1 MVGEDIIDADSSSI
15 AMSTRST
22 RSGNNNATNNNV
34 SGGGGMKMCRQ
45 TTLPRS
51 NTRRGQRNRRAG
63 ASQSYDDDEQQP
75 HEESRNP
82 RHCIR
87 NKMEDDEER
96 EEGSGR
102 RSAPPSDC
110 SLDGLSALVLG
121 DGGTKLNRTAPLD
134 RTNSLDHTE
143 GGDHDA
149 DSFPEDVVAEI
160 GVDHPSWDL
169 LNQDSF
175 GFNLHGTLGSLSF
188 DTDGEILNDYHNNKK
203 SSSGTTTALLEGSR
217 VNIGEDVADRSGKSL
232 SSTVTAS
239 LDDTNVDWLT
249 SNHYGGSNISSN
261 HRNNHHQQQQQQ
273 IHYPNHHH
281 HHGQMMMG
289 GNNEATMI
297 VNSRNHNWI
306 PPLSTHQAHHAAA
319 TQVHQ
324 HHHHQRQ
331 QQYHQ
336 HQQYHHG
343 TNVIHRYV
351 HPSSGGPPPPSPSA
365 YFHHYHNTAPPPHHS
380 YKSDPNQSLRSEVND
395 KTTTMR
401 IDHVDVNDD
410 DLFKFAFGEPNLSL
424 PSPRV
429 TTMTDGKKEQCVGGS
444 GGDGDHSQSK
454 KRKKRERSSSTP
466 AKLLNNAIPSLQQPI
481 NERRN
486 PSSKTTRRRNDRSSS
501 RDASSS
507 AAAVGSDSLR
517 SRSHRDDTNIHRRTS
532 RQPPPH
538 PSTWHPHG
546 SSIPPAPYPEFA
558 SLLSGAKGSG
568 AVGSQQHKADSTFHS
583 AFLPPEPSIGSSP
596 HPASGALPPREVYI
610 PFKAHSSAASPAS
623 KTQKG
628 NSMMNDKSKQHLP
641 PPHVQSMMGGYP
653 QYAHHLPPPQPTYNY
668 PLASDVSS
676 QQQQRSR
683 GNKASALA
691 PTMSPVHPKGGW
703 TTTPHATHHHQH
715 HPPHQRLP
723 GVSGTALLVLPDGKS
738 LTRSQA
744 PGIGWPSEEDARLT
758 EIMANHKSS
767 NVDWDALSLEHG
779 MSGRTARECHD
790 RWTRY
795 LRPGSRK
802 GQWKEEEDAIVLR
815 VIFANGGVGNSL
827 TTAASEEEGP
837 PEISASSS
845 NGNASVSTFTQW
857 ADLAPQL
864 PGRTGKQ
871 IRDRWVNYLNPAINH
886 LPFSRDD
893 DLRLWRG
900 HSELGKRWVE
910 ISVKVFHS
918 TRSENHIKNR
928 WYSAAFKKFITKEF
942 GLDAYVDAKQAQGG
956 NGGGG
961 DNRVHE

>member
-1 MVGEDIIDADSSSI
+1 MVLSD
-15 AMSTRST
+15 
-22 RSGNNNATNNNV
+22 
-34 SGGGGMKMCRQ
+34 GGG
-45 TTLPRS
+45 
-51 NTRRGQRNRRAG
+51 A
-63 ASQSYDDDEQQP
+63 
-75 HEESRNP
+75 
-82 RHCIR
+82 
-87 NKMEDDEER
+87 
-96 EEGSGR
+96 
-102 RSAPPSDC
+102 
-110 SLDGLSALVLG
+110 
-121 DGGTKLNRTAPLD
+121 KLNRTASLD
-134 RTNSLDHTE
+134 RTNSLDRTE
-143 GGDHDA
+143 GGDDDDDENINA
-149 DSFPEDVVAEI
+149 DSFPEDVVAEM
-160 GVDHPSWDL
+160 GVDHPSWDI

-188 DTDGEILNDYHNNKK
+188 DTDGEILT
-203 SSSGTTTALLEGSR
+203 SGGTTTALLEGSR
-217 VNIGEDVADRSGKSL
+217 VNMGEDVADRSGKSL

-239 LDDTNVDWLT
+239 LDDTNAPAVDWLT
-249 SNHYGGSNISSN
+249 SNHYGGNTGSN
-261 HRNNHHQQQQQQ
+261 HRHNHQQQQQQ
-273 IHYPNHHH
+273 VHYPNHHHH

-306 PPLSTHQAHHAAA
+306 PPLSSHQTHHAAA

-331 QQYHQ
+331 QQHHHQ
-336 HQQYHHG
+336 QQYHHG

-351 HPSSGGPPPPSPSA
+351 HPSAGGPPPPSPSA
-365 YFHHYHNTAPPPHHS
+365 YFHHYHTTGPPPPHYS
-380 YKSDPNQSLRSEVND
+380 KSDPNLLLRREVDN
-395 KTTTMR
+395 KTSTMR
-401 IDHVDVNDD
+401 IGDVDVNDD

-429 TTMTDGKKEQCVGGS
+429 TTMTDGMKEQCVGGS
-444 GGDGDHSQSK
+444 GEDGNNRQSK

-466 AKLLNNAIPSLQQPI
+466 AKSLNNSVPSLQQPI
-481 NERRN
+481 NEQRN
-486 PSSKTTRRRNDRSSS
+486 PSSMTTRRRNDRSSS
-501 RDASSS
+501 RDVATGEAASS
-507 AAAVGSDSLR
+507 AAAVGGGSSR
-517 SRSHRDDTNIHRRTS
+517 TRSHRGDTNIHRRTS

-546 SSIPPAPYPEFA
+546 SSIPPPAPYPEFA
-558 SLLSGAKGSG
+558 SSMSGVNGSG
-568 AVGSQQHKADSTFHS
+568 AVKGQHHNVDTTIHS
-583 AFLPPEPSIGSSP
+583 AFLPPEPSSGSSP
-596 HPASGALPPREVYI
+596 LLQMPHHVSRALPPREVYI
-610 PFKAHSSAASPAS
+610 PTKSNSPAESPAS
-623 KTQKG
+623 KTTQ
-628 NSMMNDKSKQHLP
+628 NDSSIMNDKTKHRP
-641 PPHVQSMMGGYP
+641 TAHVQSMMGGYP
-653 QYAHHLPPPQPTYNY
+653 QYAHQLRPPPPPPYNY
-668 PLASDVSS
+668 PPPSAVLSQQQP

-683 GNKASALA
+683 GKTLA
-691 PTMSPVHPKGGW
+691 QTMPPVHSKGGW
-703 TTTPHATHHHQH
+703 TTAPQHAPHHHHRSMHQQQYQH
-715 HPPHQRLP
+715 HPQPRLT
-723 GVSGTALLVLPDGKS
+723 GVSGIALLVLPDGKS

-744 PGIGWPSEEDARLT
+744 PGIGWPSEEDARLI

-815 VIFANGGVGNSL
+815 VIFANGGLNNTL

-837 PEISASSS
+837 PEITASSS
-845 NGNASVSTFTQW
+845 SGNASVSTFTQW

-942 GLDAYVDAKQAQGG
+942 GLDAYVDAKQAQGE